1 MPENTETRYRNLGKK
16 KYLANDTY
24 SKTGE
29 VKEKL
34 YHIYRKSTTLR
45 KSSVYCEEGNSACAL
60 KHATQST
67 WLSVIF
73 YMEQYKPIWRITVY
87 STQDRNGTRAF
98 HGVNTVENLDGLQM
112 RNFIPL

>member
-16 KYLANDTY
+16 KYLANDIY

-34 YHIYRKSTTLR
+34 YHIYWKSTTLR
-45 KSSVYCEEGNSACAL
+45 TSSVYCEEGNSACAL
-60 KHATQST
+60 TDATKST
-67 WLSVIF
+67 YLSVIF
-73 YMEQYKPIWRITVY
+73 YMERYKPIWMITVY

-98 HGVNTVENLDGLQM
+98 HDANNVENLDGLQI